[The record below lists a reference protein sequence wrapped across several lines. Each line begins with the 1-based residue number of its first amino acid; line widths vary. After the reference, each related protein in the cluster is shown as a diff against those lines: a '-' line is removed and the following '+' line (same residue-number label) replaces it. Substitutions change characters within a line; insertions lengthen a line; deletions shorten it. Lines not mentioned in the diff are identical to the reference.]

1 MIAAGVV
8 VPAHNEERVLPRLLT
23 GLLKGAEPG
32 ELEVLVVA
40 NGCTD
45 RTADAAREVSGVE
58 VIETPV
64 ASKGHALG
72 IGDDAA
78 SAFPRLYVDADV
90 ELGIGDVRALAE
102 ALRQPGILAAG
113 PVRTIPMDGV
123 ATAVRWYYDVWQRL
137 PGVDDLFGRG
147 VIAVSKAGHARL
159 SGWSDVMSD
168 DLLTA
173 MRFERAETLV
183 VESASAVIRPPRTVA
198 DLLRRRTRAITGN
211 AMLAASAPA
220 GMRPPPRTGLR
231 DVARITLD

>member
-23 GLLKGAEPG
+23 GLLERAELG
-32 ELEVLVVA
+32 ELEVIVVA

-45 RTADAAREVSGVE
+45 RTADAAREVPGVE

-72 IGDDAA
+72 LGDDAA

-90 ELGIGDVRALAE
+90 ELGLGDVRALAE

-137 PGVDDLFGRG
+137 PGVADDLFGRG
-147 VIAVSKAGHARL
+147 VIAVSTTGHARL
-159 SGWSDVMSD
+159 S
-168 DLLTA
+168 
-173 MRFERAETLV
+173 
-183 VESASAVIRPPRTVA
+183 
-198 DLLRRRTRAITGN
+198 
-211 AMLAASAPA
+211 
-220 GMRPPPRTGLR
+220 
-231 DVARITLD
+231 